1 MASFAFASL
10 RAAPSAACSL
20 ASVSRTAWVGS
31 NAASKPK
38 AQRRKCSKSVVRMG
52 SSFAPGAIPEKIQ
65 FQSNL
70 WYQLAVLLLRL
81 DGDGPLHRQAYR
93 ALRAAILA
101 RRLAPGAKLPA
112 TRALARELA
121 LSRNTVLAA
130 YEQLVAEGYA
140 SARVG
145 SGTTVC
151 ETLPA
156 GQSPGAAT
164 PSRRATPPRLSAFGD
179 RIAAGIPRGQATW
192 SLPREPLPYD
202 FRYGEPAYADLPLAT
217 WSRLLG
223 RRARRLSVRRLAYQA
238 PGGAPELR
246 EALAGYL
253 ARARGVRAT
262 PEQLIVMRG
271 SQQAIDL
278 ATRLL
283 VDPGDTVVL
292 EEPHYTGFSFCTT
305 ALGAKTAYVPV
316 DAEGLRVDAL
326 EQVPAA
332 RLACVTPSHQFPA
345 GGVLPLPR
353 RLALLAWAERRAAF
367 VLEDD
372 YDGEFR
378 HAGRPLECL
387 QALDEQGRVLYTGT
401 ASKLLF
407 PALRIGWLVAPA
419 ALAPHFE
426 DAKAL
431 ADTGTATLEQLA
443 LADFIAQ
450 GHLER
455 HVRRMRTRLAQRRAA
470 LIEALA
476 EQLGE
481 RARVR
486 GADAGLHVLLCLDEL
501 AMREVRALREA
512 CRAHGVGIY
521 PAAPFYAR
529 PPRRAEVLLGYGAL
543 GEDAIREGVRR
554 LRRALDALRASR
566 A

>member
-1 MASFAFASL
+1 M
-10 RAAPSAACSL
+10 
-20 ASVSRTAWVGS
+20 
-31 NAASKPK
+31 
-38 AQRRKCSKSVVRMG
+38 
-52 SSFAPGAIPEKIQ
+52 
-65 FQSNL
+65 L
-70 WYQLAVLLLRL
+70 WLPL

-101 RRLAPGAKLPA
+101 RRLVPGARLPA
-112 TRALARELA
+112 TRALARELG

-151 ETLPA
+151 GTLPA
-156 GQSPGAAT
+156 GPRPAAAT
-164 PSRRATPPRLSAFGD
+164 PSRRAGPLRLSAFGA

-192 SLPREPLPYD
+192 SLPREALPYD

-223 RRARRLSVRRLAYQA
+223 RRARRLSVKRLAYQP

-246 EALAGYL
+246 EALVGYL

-262 PEQLIVMRG
+262 PEQLIVVRG

-283 VDPGDTVVL
+283 VDPGDSVVL
-292 EEPHYTGFSFCTT
+292 EEPHYTGFSFCLT
-305 ALGAKTAYVPV
+305 ALGAKPAFVPV
-316 DAEGLRVDAL
+316 DEDGLRVDAL
-326 EQVPAA
+326 AAVRTA
-332 RLACVTPSHQFPA
+332 RLAFVTPSHQFPA
-345 GGVLPLPR
+345 GGVLPLAR
-353 RLALLAWAERRAAF
+353 RLALLTWAQQRAAYVF
-367 VLEDD
+367 EDD

-378 HAGRPLECL
+378 YAGRPLECL
-387 QALDEQGRVLYTGT
+387 QALDDHGRVLYAGT

-407 PALRIGWLVAPA
+407 PALRIGWLVAPPG
-419 ALAPHFE
+419 LAEHFE
-426 DAKAL
+426 AAKAL

-443 LADFIAQ
+443 LADFIAD

-455 HVRRMRTRLAQRRAA
+455 HVRRMRVRLARRRAA
-470 LIEALA
+470 LIEALVK
-476 EQLGE
+476 QLGE
-481 RARVR
+481 RAQVR
-486 GADAGLHVLLCLDEL
+486 GADAGLHVLLRLGEL
-501 AMREVRALREA
+501 AMRDVRALREA
-512 CRAHGVGIY
+512 CRARGVGIY

-529 PPRRAEVLLGYGAL
+529 PPRQAEVLLGYGAL

-554 LRRALDALRASR
+554 LGRALDEVAGRGGAR
-566 A
+566 R